1 VNTGKTDR
9 FLAQNSN
16 FEILEKIKNRAIF
29 LIYWLVFSIYRSVF
43 DWFLFKIQI
52 LNENG
57 LLLGFSGLSVD
68 FFDFS

>member
-1 VNTGKTDR
+1 M
-9 FLAQNSN
+9 
-16 FEILEKIKNRAIF
+16 
-29 LIYWLVFSIYRSVF
+29 IYWLVFSIYRSVF

>member
-29 LIYWLVFSIYRSVF
+29 LIYWLVFSIYRSVLTGF
-43 DWFLFKIQI
+43 YLKFK
-52 LNENG
+52 
-57 LLLGFSGLSVD
+57 F
-68 FFDFS
+68 